1 MEFQLQHQFSSVQ
14 LLSHVRFFA
23 TPWTAG
29 RFNQSI
35 LKEISPGVHWKVF
48 IGRTNAEV
56 FIGRT
61 DVLWKDW
68 VFFQRRTVHWKD

>member
-1 MEFQLQHQFSSVQ
+1 MRV
-14 LLSHVRFFA
+14 
-23 TPWTAG
+23 PWTAG

-68 VFFQRRTVHWKD
+68 LWMEVRDIVQETGIKTMEKKCKKAK